1 MSLCS
6 FRSTAGNG
14 GDGLTSHRIRASLAL
29 ICALLAAAILQFC
42 FVYIAALNISDGSI
56 GPPLWSAF
64 HATFAYG
71 LPLGLAA
78 VLVVEFLRIRGLP
91 VQMAIGTFATF
102 AAAYLATRGE
112 PLTSYVFTGGPLT
125 AFGLAVSGVVASV
138 VYWGIAGR
146 RAGWRGDEMEK
157 QNDVATRTFQ
167 RASEQRSP
175 AERCRPCIAAWAA
188 ASALAFALFAWIA
201 IDGLGLRDGLV
212 ADAEREARTALKIS
226 GHGWANFDIAGSR
239 GTLEGDAPDELEK
252 RMAHDITREVLYAV
266 TGFPG
271 VVSGIDDKAAAQAQI
286 DVGRKLAEVQ
296 QRELA
301 AQQALEDAR
310 RAAAAAQNSVRNEPP
325 DGEALTAS
333 IDAAATAREV
343 PAPVERPD
351 IEEIAGGPDAT
362 APTELTGSAQ
372 TSDQTIAAVDAVAP
386 SAEDVGASARPPTS
400 NGTACTEQDIALV
413 ESSRILFQPKSFQLA
428 ASDQRELGVLA
439 ASVQLCSDKAI
450 KITGQSDANAD
461 SLFNPA
467 LSVMRAWAVRDALV
481 ARGVN
486 ATRIATDTIPL
497 ALVGNTEDSTEERRL
512 FRRAHLKFIDLS
524 ELSRDAAQGP
534 DERASNC
541 ESDLSEIMSQ
551 SIIHFPIASARVSE
565 ESSGLIRKL
574 ADAIQNCGS
583 VIVTV
588 EGHTDKIGTPERNQQ
603 LSIARATAVRM
614 ALASAGADPTRLASR
629 GFASSRPM
637 ADEETA
643 EAYAL
648 NRRIEFKVSGKFT
661 TENTGGP

>member
-1 MSLCS
+1 M
-6 FRSTAGNG
+6 
-14 GDGLTSHRIRASLAL
+14 TSHRIRASLAL
-29 ICALLAAAILQFC
+29 ICALLAAAVLQFC

-56 GPPLWSAF
+56 GPPLGSAF
-64 HATFAYG
+64 HATFVYG

-78 VLVVEFLRIRGLP
+78 VLAVEFLRIRRLP

-102 AAAYLATRGE
+102 AAADLATRGE
-112 PLTSYVFTGGPLT
+112 PLTSYIFTGGPLS
-125 AFGLAVSGVVASV
+125 AFGLAVSGIVASV

-146 RAGWRGDEMEK
+146 RAGWRGDEIEK
-157 QNDVATRTFQ
+157 QYDVATRTFQ

-175 AERCRPCIAAWAA
+175 AERCRPCIAVWAA
-188 ASALAFALFAWIA
+188 ASALAFALFAWIS

-212 ADAEREARTALKIS
+212 ADAEREARTALKVS

-286 DVGRKLAEVQ
+286 DVGQKLAEVQ

-325 DGEALTAS
+325 DDGTAS
-333 IDAAATAREV
+333 IDATATAREV

-351 IEEIAGGPDAT
+351 IEAIAGRADALVP
-362 APTELTGSAQ
+362 ADLTGSDQ

-400 NGTACTEQDIALV
+400 NGTACTDQDIALV

-481 ARGVN
+481 ARGVD

-497 ALVGNTEDSTEERRL
+497 ALVGNTDDSTDERRL

-588 EGHTDKIGTPERNQQ
+588 EGHTDKIGTIERNQQ

-661 TENTGGP
+661 SENTGGP

>member
-1 MSLCS
+1 M
-6 FRSTAGNG
+6 
-14 GDGLTSHRIRASLAL
+14 TSHRIRASLAL
-29 ICALLAAAILQFC
+29 ICALLAAAVLQFC
-42 FVYIAALNISDGSI
+42 SGYIAALNISDGSI
-56 GPPLWSAF
+56 GPPLWAAF
-64 HATFAYG
+64 HATFVYG
-71 LPLGLAA
+71 LPLAIAA
-78 VLVVEFLRIRGLP
+78 VVVVEFLRIRALP
-91 VQMAIGTFATF
+91 LQIAIGAFATF
-102 AAAYLATRGE
+102 VAAHLATRGE
-112 PLTSYVFTGGPLT
+112 PLTSHVFAGGPLT
-125 AFGLAVSGVVASV
+125 PLGLLVSGVVASA

-146 RAGWRGDEMEK
+146 RAGWRGDEIEK
-157 QNDVATRTFQ
+157 QYDVATRTFQ
-167 RASEQRSP
+167 RAGEQRAR
-175 AERCRPCIAAWAA
+175 AERCRPCIVAWGA

-212 ADAEREARTALKIS
+212 AEAEREARTALKVS
-226 GHGWANFDIAGSR
+226 GHGWANFDVDGSR
-239 GTLEGDAPDELEK
+239 GALEGDAPDELEK
-252 RMAHDITREVLYAV
+252 RMAHDITREVLYSV

-271 VVSGIDDKAAAQAQI
+271 VVSGIDDKAAALAQV
-286 DVGRKLAEVQ
+286 DVGQKLAEVQ

-310 RAAAAAQNSVRNEPP
+310 RAAAAAQNVEVREPP
-325 DGEALTAS
+325 VELPPAAGA
-333 IDAAATAREV
+333 IVAAAPDAQDR
-343 PAPVERPD
+343 ALERPD
-351 IEEIAGGPDAT
+351 IEAIAGGDNTNAST
-362 APTELTGSAQ
+362 DTSAASEPNNE
-372 TSDQTIAAVDAVAP
+372 TLAAIDAVAP
-386 SAEDVGASARPPTS
+386 SAADVGASARPPTS
-400 NGTACTEQDIALV
+400 NGTACTDQDVALV

-428 ASDQRELGVLA
+428 VNDQRELGVLA
-439 ASVQLCSDKAI
+439 ASIQLCSEKAI

-481 ARGVN
+481 ARGVS

-497 ALVGNTEDSTEERRL
+497 ALVGNTDESTDERRL
-512 FRRAHLKFIDLS
+512 FRRVELKFIDLS

-541 ESDLSEIMSQ
+541 ESDLSEIMSK

-565 ESSGLIRKL
+565 ESAGLINRL
-574 ADAIQNCGS
+574 AEAVQNCGS

-588 EGHTDKIGTPERNQQ
+588 EGHTDKIGTIERNQQ
-603 LSIARATAVRM
+603 LSIARASAVRM

-629 GFASSRPM
+629 GFAASRPM